1 MNECYTSSAPFL
13 ARSLFRHRRRRDV
26 LRALL
31 IPLDLGAYRVR
42 ARRLHEHASVVE
54 VGDEKF
60 SLGGGEVVQVEDVL
74 LERDVGGDQ
83 DAVHGGDHDGGAGG
97 AARES
102 ASASA
107 ASRVPVAWDR
117 SRALELQ

>member
-1 MNECYTSSAPFL
+1 MNECYTSSAPSL

-74 LERDVGGDQ
+74 LERDLSLI
-83 DAVHGGDHDGGAGG
+83 HI
-97 AARES
+97 
-102 ASASA
+102 
-107 ASRVPVAWDR
+107 
-117 SRALELQ
+117 